1 MEKIES
7 REKHL
12 NNDLTGLIEQYKTV
26 SVEWSEIKA
35 AIKEADS
42 EKASL
47 EQRLDKTV
55 HEFENVKIQM
65 EQRGNTMTDGSEYIA
80 RICGVYGF
88 GKRILSFNLGRSI
101 DQH

>member
-26 SVEWSEIKA
+26 SVEWSEIRA
-35 AIKEADS
+35 AIKETDT
-42 EKASL
+42 EKTSL

-80 RICGVYGF
+80 LHLWGSQFR
-88 GKRILSFNLGRSI
+88 
-101 DQH
+101 